1 MNYQTILTGEKRK
14 RYHQFLVCRI
24 FQTVAKIRIYN
35 FNIILSMLT
44 LHRHYGSASGPFFF
58 ILFFFFFLVDF
69 MKYFDRHCRIAVNN
83 ITTEYV

>member
-1 MNYQTILTGEKRK
+1 MKCQTILTGEKRK

-58 ILFFFFFLVDF
+58 FFFFFFANRYSEEDEE
-69 MKYFDRHCRIAVNN
+69 KKKKKKINWS
-83 ITTEYV
+83 